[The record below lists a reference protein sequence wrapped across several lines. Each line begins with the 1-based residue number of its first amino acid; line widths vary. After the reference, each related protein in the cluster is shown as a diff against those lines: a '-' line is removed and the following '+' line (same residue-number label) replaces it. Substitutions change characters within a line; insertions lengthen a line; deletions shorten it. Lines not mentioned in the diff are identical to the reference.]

1 MNDLGC
7 KKGFTKLTCRIKTTT
22 RIGVGMMIHSKR
34 LTCEVQDSWPA
45 AEPDCLR
52 FLVGWAGFIER
63 KKSVKIDPR

>member
-1 MNDLGC
+1 MNDFGC
-7 KKGFTKLTCRIKTTT
+7 KKEFTKLTCRIKITT

-34 LTCEVQDSWPA
+34 LTCEVQDSWTA